1 MGRLR
6 ALVYVS
12 LTCQILLI
20 VLGNRRK
27 CIPRIWIKAVV
38 WSAYLLADSVAT
50 IALGI
55 LLNDLGE
62 IYHNRGHADKNTE
75 VTAFW
80 APFFLLHL
88 GGPDT
93 ITAYALED
101 NELFLRHAFQL
112 IVQTLATILIF
123 LTAWNGSHPSRL
135 AIPMIIVGFIKYAER
150 TLTLWLAS
158 SNRLR
163 DSMLSPPEAGPNY
176 HRFMHEYCLKHAEG
190 YMLKTEEMPDA
201 VAITIDTPESQDNFT
216 SDDKI
221 KHAHA
226 LFQLFKRLLAD
237 LILSNQ
243 ERETSQ
249 SLFHKMK
256 NYKDVFDVI
265 AIELGFM
272 YDLLYTKATIITTV
286 RGLACRFIS
295 TLLTC
300 VVLGIFYSAE
310 KQNYQKV
317 DIYITYSLLWVAIG
331 LEIYAA
337 LVLVL
342 SDQSRIW
349 FIKHKEIAILLKP
362 IQLLEPVIKPSRWSN
377 LIAQYSFTR
386 HCFEERPGYYKV
398 LKHIHVL
405 KLWEKHQ
412 YNFHIQLPEDLKEM
426 IFKHVKSKLEEFEK
440 KLEESEKRQGNDSN
454 LRDLNTR
461 GSRVL
466 KKYNELIPSS
476 VHDLEWSVKD
486 VEFDQ
491 SILIWHIATELCCV
505 YSNNRGSIS
514 ADIKKN
520 CDMSSVLSNY
530 MMYLLVMYPSLLPV
544 GIGLI
549 RLQDTREETMKF
561 LKERG
566 FDKKKKIEENK
577 NVAWNMLLGVKT
589 HVKPIKVKGDRCKSV
604 LFDACSVASV
614 INGISEEKVKWE
626 MVRDV
631 WLEMLTYAASEGRG
645 SEHGSHL
652 RRGGELLTHVW
663 LLMANFGISEQ
674 FQISKGHARAYLIAK

>member
-1 MGRLR
+1 MEVFPPGLRKLWKEWELR
-6 ALVYVS
+6 ALVFVS
-12 LTCQILLI
+12 LTCQIFLI
-20 VLGNRRK
+20 LFGNRRK
-27 CIPRIWIKAVV
+27 CNPGFSIKVVV

-50 IALGI
+50 IALGT

-62 IYHNRGHADKNTE
+62 IYHNDGHPDKNTE
-75 VTAFW
+75 LTAFW

-123 LTAWNGSHPSRL
+123 LTAWNGSHPSFL
-135 AIPMIIVGFIKYAER
+135 AIPMIVVGCIKYAER
-150 TLTLWLAS
+150 TRTLWLTS

-163 DSMLSPPEAGPNY
+163 ESMLSPPEAGLNY
-176 HRFMHEYCLKHAEG
+176 YRFMHEYCLKHAEG
-190 YMLKTEEMPDA
+190 YTLEKLVMPDA
-201 VAITIDTPESQDNFT
+201 PAIKIDTPESQDEFT
-216 SDDKI
+216 LDYKI
-221 KHAHA
+221 KHAYA
-226 LFQLFKRLLAD
+226 LFQLFKCLLAD
-237 LILSNQ
+237 LTLRNQ
-243 ERETSQ
+243 ERKTSQ
-249 SLFHKMK
+249 YLFHKMN
-256 NYKDVFDVI
+256 NYEDVFDVI

-286 RGLACRFIS
+286 GGLACRVLT
-295 TLLTC
+295 TLFTC
-300 VVLGIFYSAE
+300 VVLGFFYFAE

-317 DIYITYSLLWVAIG
+317 DICITYSLLGVAIG

-349 FIKHKEIAILLKP
+349 FIKHWKFAILLKP
-362 IQLLEPVIKPSRWSN
+362 IQLLEPVIKPSRWSK

-386 HCFEERPGYYKV
+386 HCLEERPGYYEV
-398 LKHIHVL
+398 LKFFHVH

-412 YNFHIQLPEDLKEM
+412 YSSYIQLPVELKDM

-440 KLEESEKRQGNDSN
+440 KGGNDSN

-466 KKYNELIPSS
+466 KKYNKLI
-476 VHDLEWSVKD
+476 LEWSVKD

-491 SILIWHIATELCCV
+491 SILIWHIATELC
-505 YSNNRGSIS
+505 YLY
-514 ADIKKN
+514 DIEKNCDSFSDDFKNN
-520 CDMSSVLSNY
+520 CDMSRVLSNY
-530 MMYLLVMYPSLLPV
+530 MMSLLVMFPSLLPIGV
-544 GIGLI
+544 GII
-549 RLQDTREETMKF
+549 RLRDTRAETRQF
-561 LKERG
+561 LKEGG
-566 FDKKKKIEENK
+566 FIFGKKKKIDENE
-577 NVAWNMLLGVKT
+577 AWKLLLGVKT
-589 HVKPIKVKGDRCKSV
+589 YVDRDVFKSF
-604 LFDACSVASV
+604 LYDACSVASV
-614 INGISEEKVKWE
+614 INGIAEKKLKWE

-631 WLEMLTYAASEGRG
+631 WLEKLTYAASEGRG
-645 SEHGSHL
+645 SVHASHL
-652 RRGGELLTHVW
+652 RRGGELLTHIW

-674 FQISKGHARAYLIAK
+674 FEISKGRVTFRLA

>member
-1 MGRLR
+1 
-6 ALVYVS
+6 
-12 LTCQILLI
+12 
-20 VLGNRRK
+20 
-27 CIPRIWIKAVV
+27 
-38 WSAYLLADSVAT
+38 
-50 IALGI
+50 
-55 LLNDLGE
+55 
-62 IYHNRGHADKNTE
+62 
-75 VTAFW
+75 
-80 APFFLLHL
+80 
-88 GGPDT
+88 
-93 ITAYALED
+93 
-101 NELFLRHAFQL
+101 
-112 IVQTLATILIF
+112 
-123 LTAWNGSHPSRL
+123 
-135 AIPMIIVGFIKYAER
+135 
-150 TLTLWLAS
+150 
-158 SNRLR
+158 
-163 DSMLSPPEAGPNY
+163 
-176 HRFMHEYCLKHAEG
+176 MHEYCLKHSEG
-190 YMLKTEEMPDA
+190 YMLETLEMPDA
-201 VAITIDTPESQDNFT
+201 AAIEIHTSGSLDNVT
-216 SDDKI
+216 SDDKM

-249 SLFHKMK
+249 SLFLKMK
-256 NYKDVFDVI
+256 NYTDVFDVI

-286 RGLACRFIS
+286 GGFACRVFT
-295 TLLTC
+295 TLFTC
-300 VVLGIFYSAE
+300 VVLGFFYFAE

-317 DIYITYSLLWVAIG
+317 DIYITYSLPGIAIG
-331 LEIYAA
+331 LELYAA

-342 SDQSRIW
+342 SDQARIW
-349 FIKHKEIAILLKP
+349 FIEHKKIDVSLKP

-377 LIAQYSFTR
+377 RIAQYSFTR

-398 LKHIHVL
+398 LKFLHMH

-412 YNFHIQLPEDLKEM
+412 YNSSIQLPEKLQEK
-426 IFKHVKSKLEEFEK
+426 IFEHVKSKLKEFE
-440 KLEESEKRQGNDSN
+440 EKE
-454 LRDLNTR
+454 DLNTR

-466 KKYNELIPSS
+466 KKNNELIPSS
-476 VHDLEWSVKD
+476 VLEWSVND

-491 SILIWHIATELCCV
+491 SILIWYIATELCCLD
-505 YSNNRGSIS
+505 SNNGENIS
-514 ADIKKN
+514 DDIKKN
-520 CDMSSVLSNY
+520 CDMSRVLSNY
-530 MMYLLVMYPSLLPV
+530 MMYLLVMFPFLLPV

-549 RLQDTREETMKF
+549 RLRDTRAETRQF

-566 FDKKKKIEENK
+566 FIFDKKKKIDDKKRDE
-577 NVAWNMLLGVKT
+577 AWKMLLGVKT

-614 INGISEEKVKWE
+614 INGISDPKLKWE
-626 MVRDV
+626 MVGDV